1 MQKTWSTQMKML
13 KMCIPCSERF
23 RMHQDIVFYNLKK
36 ITFNIVSSN
45 GK

>member
-1 MQKTWSTQMKML
+1 MEHPDENVKIVYIL
-13 KMCIPCSERF
+13 L

-36 ITFNIVSSN
+36 ITFNIVSSK